1 LPDVT
6 EQGGR
11 WGALPR
17 SPYAKELLML
27 IALPELD
34 RMPAPAR
41 RGVVLTF
48 AGWCC
53 FLFATYAF
61 YDPSSFLK
69 FAIAGGIVCY
79 YLYQS
84 KRWAW
89 VMALLASVFIVLYG
103 GFFAYLFVSRNTFA
117 AVLSVANVLL
127 FAAAFYYLIL
137 PESNRYFK
145 KDTPAGTSREDDG
158 KDASDGRN
166 GSP

>member
-1 LPDVT
+1 
-6 EQGGR
+6 
-11 WGALPR
+11 
-17 SPYAKELLML
+17 ML

-34 RMPAPAR
+34 RMPTPAR
-41 RGVVLTF
+41 RGVVLTIV
-48 AGWCC
+48 GWCC
-53 FLFATYAF
+53 FLFATYAY

-103 GFFAYLFVSRNTFA
+103 GFFAYLFLSTNAVA
-117 AVLSVANVLL
+117 MVLSVANVLL

-137 PESNRYFK
+137 PESNHYFK
-145 KDTPAGTSREDDG
+145 KDPPAGASDEDDG
-158 KDASDGRN
+158 KDASDAQDGT
-166 GSP
+166 P